1 MRMIVTQRT
10 FFSIGA
16 GEFPWGA
23 QSCLDLCLAL
33 NFEDCNVT
41 ICSTLNINFWRIMN
55 TCSRFINTYT
65 YTYLYFHLHY
75 VWIFFRKWVRHVVFN
90 LIHLPYIQMI
100 YIYMISITCFSL
112 QRSDV
117 SWERRDPGV
126 SPLERPWP
134 QPLQRGED
142 HLLLLI
148 TIICK
153 NNQIIVWIIS
163 IIVIDNGNHNL

>member
-100 YIYMISITCFSL
+100 YIYDIHYMFFSPEIRCL
-112 QRSDV
+112 VRAQRSRCLTIGAAMATAT
-117 SWERRDPGV
+117 SARRR
-126 SPLERPWP
+126 SPAAA
-134 QPLQRGED
+134 
-142 HLLLLI
+142 
-148 TIICK
+148 
-153 NNQIIVWIIS
+153 NN
-163 IIVIDNGNHNL
+163 NNL